1 MTSGADQ
8 VRAARDFLRT
18 HRTNYKA
25 AYTGFQW
32 PRPETFNFAL
42 DWIDEIAQT
51 RDKEALRICSD
62 TGPVVSRTFSDLSR
76 ASNRIA
82 NFLTQAGAKRGDAIL
97 LMLNNVVELWESIL
111 GAMKI
116 GAVVIPATPLL
127 SRNDVLDRI
136 SRGRVK
142 FVIAASEFQDRFED
156 SSAWRGFYVGAP
168 VAGWQALADAKQC
181 IDVFTPDTPTKAS
194 DPLLLYFTSGTTALP
209 KLVQHCHLSYPV
221 GSLST
226 MYWIGLQRDDVH
238 LNISSPGWAK
248 HAWSCVFAPWL
259 AEACVLALNHARF
272 NAQATLDTMIREGV
286 TTFCAPPTVW
296 RLIIQEDLAKA
307 RPKLRQ
313 AVAAGE
319 PLNPEV
325 ITRIEGAWGVTIRDG
340 YGQTETTALVANT
353 PGQKIVPGAMGRP
366 LPGFAIALRDDE
378 GNDVQEGQLLVRLQ
392 NHHGRVVGVMD
403 GYRADGVLKPL
414 TSDFY
419 ATGDVASVDTDG
431 VLTYVGRA
439 DDVFKASDYRISP
452 FELESVLIEHPAV
465 VEAAVVP
472 SPDPMKLAVPKA
484 FVALSPKHPATA
496 ETAASILAHA
506 RKVLG
511 PFKRIRRIEFC
522 DLPKTVSGKI
532 RRAELRKMEAERRA
546 KDEKAAVEWHEDDFN
561 SAD

>member
-8 VRAARDFLRT
+8 IRAARDFLHK
-18 HRTNYKA
+18 HRTDYKT
-25 AYTGFQW
+25 AYAGFQW

-42 DWIDEIAQT
+42 DWIDEIART
-51 RDKEALRICSD
+51 RDKDALRICSD
-62 TGPVVSRTFSDLSR
+62 SGPVVSRTFSDLSR
-76 ASNRIA
+76 ASSRIA
-82 NFLTQAGAKRGDAIL
+82 NFLTKAGAKRGDAIL
-97 LMLNNVVELWESIL
+97 LMLNNVVELWEFML

-116 GAVVIPATPLL
+116 GAIVIPATPLL
-127 SRNDVLDRI
+127 SRSDVLDRI
-136 SRGRVK
+136 KRGRVR
-142 FVIAASEFQDRFED
+142 FVVAASEFHDRFEA
-156 SSAWRGFYVGAP
+156 SSEWRGFYVGAP
-168 VAGWQALADAKQC
+168 VPGWQALDEAKQC
-181 IDVFTPDTPTKAS
+181 SDVFTPDRPTKAS
-194 DPLLLYFTSGTTALP
+194 DPLLLYFTSGTTSLP
-209 KLVQHCHLSYPV
+209 KLVQHCHVSYPV

-238 LNISSPGWAK
+238 VNISSPGWAK
-248 HAWSCVFAPWL
+248 HAWSCIFAPWL
-259 AEACVLALNHARF
+259 AEACVVVLNHARF
-272 NAQATLDTMIREGV
+272 NAAATLETLVREGV

-296 RLIIQEDLAKA
+296 RLIIQEDLIKA
-307 RPKLRQ
+307 RPKLRE

-325 ITRIEGAWGVTIRDG
+325 IARIEEAWGITIRDG
-340 YGQTETTALVANT
+340 YGQTETSALIANT

-366 LPGFAIALRDDE
+366 LPGFAIHLRDDD
-378 GNDVQEGQLLVRLQ
+378 GNDVQEGQISVRLN

-403 GYRADGVLKPL
+403 GYRVDGALQPLKGE
-414 TSDFY
+414 FY
-419 ATGDVASVDTDG
+419 QTGDVAMADADG
-431 VLTYVGRA
+431 MLTYVGRA

-484 FVALSPKHPATA
+484 FVALSPKHSATA

-511 PFKRIRRIEFC
+511 PFKRIRRIEFF

-546 KDEKAAVEWHEDDFN
+546 KGEKAAAEWHEDDF